1 MTGNFNTTEARA
13 LVERLTGFTPGP
25 WTWEIESGEWPDHQ
39 IIGGDGDS
47 VLWWDFDLG
56 FRTACDGCARL
67 IAAAPDLHAAL
78 TAALDEIERLET
90 QIRSLDHA
98 LNFILSDAAWTP
110 KHPACESIIARIN
123 ALRKGDDQ

>member
-25 WTWEIESGEWPDHQ
+25 WTFEMEQDEWPDHAL
-39 IIGGDGDS
+39 IGGDGDT
-47 VLWWDFDLG
+47 VLSFDFDLG
-56 FRTACDGCARL
+56 FSVHDANARL

>member
-1 MTGNFNTTEARA
+1 MTFDPKEARA
-13 LVERLTGFTPGP
+13 LVERLLWLEAQYRDAGR
-25 WTWEIESGEWPDHQ
+25 
-39 IIGGDGDS
+39 IIAE
-47 VLWWDFDLG
+47 DFKE
-56 FRTACDGCARL
+56 
-67 IAAAPDLHAAL
+67 AAASL

-123 ALRKGDDQ
+123 ALRKGDDK

>member
-25 WTWEIESGEWPDHQ
+25 WTFEMEQDEWPDHAL
-39 IIGGDGDS
+39 IGGDGDT
-47 VLWWDFDLG
+47 VLSFDFDLG
-56 FRTACDGCARL
+56 FSVHDANARL
-67 IAAAPDLHAAL
+67 IAAAPDLHRHLA
-78 TAALDEIERLET
+78 AALDEIERLET